1 MQTIDLQQGSPA
13 WLAFRAEHFTA
24 SDAPAMMGES
34 PYKTRSQ
41 LLHEKATGIS
51 PEVDAAT
58 QRRFDDGHRIE
69 ALARP
74 LAEDFI
80 GDDLYPIVGANGKYA
95 ASFDGLT
102 MLGNINWEC
111 KTLNAALREA
121 MVPDCTGT
129 DLPLV
134 YQIQMEHQAMV
145 SECDRVL
152 FTAAQFDAAGNP
164 VDVRHC
170 WYTPNPDLRARIVAG
185 WEQFAADLANY
196 TPESIAEPVTA
207 QAQESLPAVFAQV
220 SGSLAVTSN
229 LDVFGEALKAF
240 VERIPKDPE
249 TDQDF
254 ADTEAACKT
263 LKTAEEKLAAAE
275 DSALASLT
283 NVEQMRRTVATLKDL
298 ARQTRLASEKLV
310 KARKEAIRTEIVT
323 TARQQFSAFLA
334 GLQGEIRVR
343 LQIGM
348 PDFAGAIKGLKTLSS
363 IKDAVS
369 TALANAKIE
378 ANEYAA
384 DIRAKLA
391 KFDDLVPAEY
401 RGLFRDLDD
410 LVTMAPPHFEAAVV
424 ARVEQQKK
432 TDDERRQQ
440 IEDAAKAKAA
450 EAAATPT
457 PAAPAPAAQPMP
469 LHGAHGEVDYTAQDQ
484 PAAIT
489 KAPADDPATLR
500 LGQINERLA
509 PISLS
514 AQGLADLGITHAAT
528 DKAAKLYRESDFQR
542 ICAALIQH
550 ISEARTMETA

>member
-1 MQTIDLQQGSPA
+1 MKIHNLQQGTPE
-13 WLAFRAEHFTA
+13 WHAFRAEHHGA
-24 SDAPAMMGES
+24 SEAAAMLGVS
-34 PYKTRSQ
+34 TKVKRSE
-41 LLHEKATGIS
+41 LLHMKATGTPQEFS
-51 PEVDAAT
+51 DWV
-58 QRRFDDGHRIE
+58 QRNILNYGHEAE

-74 LAEDFI
+74 IVERI
-80 GDDLYPIVGANGKYA
+80 VGEDLYPATCSNEDEGGNLS
-95 ASFDGLT
+95 ASCDGLT
-102 MLGNINWEC
+102 MLGELVWEH
-111 KTLNAALREA
+111 KQWNAALAESVRAGVLPEEHKPQCQQQLLVTGA
-121 MVPDCTGT
+121 AKVKFVVSDGTEENMVMMDVLPD
-129 DLPLV
+129 PE
-134 YQIQMEHQAMV
+134 YQ
-145 SECDRVL
+145 R
-152 FTAAQFDAAGNP
+152 
-164 VDVRHC
+164 
-170 WYTPNPDLRARIVAG
+170 RIVAG
-185 WEQFAADLANY
+185 WKQFDEDLDNY
-196 TPESIAEPVTA
+196 TPEPAEAPVTA
-207 QAQESLPAVFAQV
+207 QAQEALPAVFAQV

-240 VERIPKDPE
+240 VDRIPKEPE

-283 NVEQMRRTVATLKDL
+283 NVEQMRRTVATLKEL

-310 KARKEAIRTEIVT
+310 KARKEAIRTEIVM
-323 TARQQFSAFLA
+323 TARQQFSAFLT

-369 TALANAKIE
+369 TTLANAKIE

-401 RGLFRDLDD
+401 HGLFRDLDD
-410 LVTMAPPHFEAAVV
+410 LATMAPNHFEAAVV

-432 TDDERRQQ
+432 TDDELRQK

-450 EAAATPT
+450 EATATPM
-457 PAAPAPAAQPMP
+457 PVAPAPAAQPTP
-469 LHGAHGEVDYTAQDQ
+469 LHGAHGAAVYTAQGH
-484 PAAIT
+484 PAA
-489 KAPADDPATLR
+489 APTPDADEPATLR

-514 AQGLADLGITHAAT
+514 VAGLADLGITHSAT

-542 ICAALIQH
+542 ICRALIERIEQAC
-550 ISEARTMETA
+550 SMETA

>member
-80 GDDLYPIVGANGKYA
+80 GDDLYPVVGANGKYA

-111 KTLNAALREA
+111 KTLNATLREA
-121 MVPDCTGT
+121 MRPDCTGT

-145 SECDRVL
+145 SECDRAL

-185 WEQFAADLANY
+185 WEQFDEDLASY
-196 TPESIAEPVTA
+196 VPEPAAEPVTA
-207 QAQESLPAVFAQV
+207 QAQEALPAVFAQV
-220 SGSLAVTSN
+220 SGSLSITSN
-229 LDVFGEALKAF
+229 LDLFGEALRAF
-240 VERIPKDPE
+240 VGRIPKNPE
-249 TDQDF
+249 TDQEF
-254 ADTEAACKT
+254 ADTEAACKR
-263 LKTAEEKLAAAE
+263 LKEAEDALAAAE
-275 DSALASLT
+275 TQALASLDD
-283 NVEQMRRTVATLKDL
+283 VAAMQRTVATLKEL

-343 LQIGM
+343 LNTGM
-348 PDFAGAIKGLKTLSS
+348 PDFASAIKGLKTLSS
-363 IKDAVS
+363 IKDAVG

-391 KFDDLVPAEY
+391 KFDELVPPEY
-401 RGLFRDLDD
+401 QGLFRDLDD
-410 LVTMAPPHFEAAVV
+410 LMTMAPNHFEAAVV

-432 TDDERRQQ
+432 ADDERRQQ

-450 EAAATPT
+450 AVTPP
-457 PAAPAPAAQPMP
+457 PAAPVPAAQPTP
-469 LHGAHGEVDYTAQDQ
+469 LHGAHGAVAYTAQGQ
-484 PAAIT
+484 PASAAAPAI
-489 KAPADDPATLR
+489 PADDPAALR

-514 AQGLADLGITHAAT
+514 AAGLADLGITHTAT

-542 ICAALIQH
+542 ICAALILR
-550 ISEARTMETA
+550 ISEARTMETV

>member
-1 MQTIDLQQGSPA
+1 MKIHNLIQGSPE
-13 WLAFRAEHFTA
+13 WLAFRLTKHGA
-24 SDAPAMMGES
+24 SEAAAMLGVLT
-34 PYKTRSQ
+34 KVKRSE
-41 LLHEKATGIS
+41 LLRMKATGLPQEFSDWVQRNILDYGH
-51 PEVDAAT
+51 EV
-58 QRRFDDGHRIE
+58 E

-74 LAEDFI
+74 IVERMI
-80 GDDLYPIVGANGKYA
+80 GEDLYPATCSNEDEGGNLS
-95 ASFDGLT
+95 ASCDGLT
-102 MLGNINWEC
+102 MLGDTVFEHKQWNE
-111 KTLNAALREA
+111 ALAESVRAGVLPEEHKPQTQQQLLITGA
-121 MVPDCTGT
+121 NVLKFVVSDGTEENMVMMDVYPDSE
-129 DLPLV
+129 
-134 YQIQMEHQAMV
+134 YQ
-145 SECDRVL
+145 R
-152 FTAAQFDAAGNP
+152 
-164 VDVRHC
+164 
-170 WYTPNPDLRARIVAG
+170 WIVAG
-185 WEQFAADLANY
+185 WKQFDEDLANY
-196 TPESIAEPVTA
+196 TPEPAAAPVTA
-207 QAQESLPAVFAQV
+207 QAQEALPAVFAQV
-220 SGSLAVTSN
+220 TGSLSVTSN
-229 LDVFGEALKAF
+229 LDMFGEALRAF
-240 VERIPKDPE
+240 VERIPKEPE

-334 GLQGEIRVR
+334 GLQGETRVR

-363 IKDAVS
+363 IKDAVG

-391 KFDDLVPAEY
+391 TFDDLVPDEY
-401 RGLFRDLDD
+401 HGLFRDLDD
-410 LVTMAPPHFEAAVV
+410 LVTMPPNHFEAAVV
-424 ARVEQQKK
+424 ARVDQQKK
-432 TDDERRQQ
+432 IDDERRQQ
-440 IEDAAKAKAA
+440 IEDEAKAKAA
-450 EAAATPT
+450 AATVAP
-457 PAAPAPAAQPMP
+457 PHAHAAPVAQPTP
-469 LHGAHGEVDYTAQDQ
+469 LHGAHGEVAYTARGQ
-484 PAAIT
+484 PAA
-489 KAPADDPATLR
+489 APAPQADEPATLR

-509 PISLS
+509 PICLS

-542 ICAALIQH
+542 ICAALIQR